1 LQKKSFIALAILDG
15 LSLLLTFHI
24 VIPSIL
30 NIGSILKSANTLGS
44 LLILLQMVLY
54 FSLAVSIF
62 FYFKKPLVAII
73 MYYFQFVLR
82 GLSFIMSFG
91 FLLYIN
97 LIFQN
102 NTLYIVLVVYVAAL
116 EIGRLIY

>member
-1 LQKKSFIALAILDG
+1 
-15 LSLLLTFHI
+15 
-24 VIPSIL
+24 
-30 NIGSILKSANTLGS
+30 
-44 LLILLQMVLY
+44 
-54 FSLAVSIF
+54 
-62 FYFKKPLVAII
+62 

-116 EIGRLIY
+116 EIGRLIYTIVLNRYLITRN